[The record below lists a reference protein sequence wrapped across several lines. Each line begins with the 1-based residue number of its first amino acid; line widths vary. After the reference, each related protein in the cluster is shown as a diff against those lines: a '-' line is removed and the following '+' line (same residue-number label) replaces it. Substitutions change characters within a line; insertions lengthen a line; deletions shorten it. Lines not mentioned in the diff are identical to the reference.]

1 MPDKLPPEVIEHW
14 PEIFKDIEIKAVPV
28 EYITA
33 VVVRFDDGETW
44 EIDLSPESLDVEG
57 VDVIDV
63 IEDTLEAFFEE
74 YDEYIE
80 SVDFRLNTQ
89 KIIEDITKR
98 VGSFLKKRK

>member
-98 VGSFLKKRK
+98 VGKFLKKRK

>member
-14 PEIFKDIEIKAVPV
+14 PEVFKDIEIKAVPV

-44 EIDLSPESLDVEG
+44 EIDLSPESLDADDVDIVE
-57 VDVIDV
+57 V

-98 VGSFLKKRK
+98 VGTFLKKRK

>member
-1 MPDKLPPEVIEHW
+1 MPDKLPPEVIERW

-28 EYITA
+28 EYINS

-44 EIDLSPESLDVEG
+44 EIDLSPEALDVEDADI
-57 VDVIDV
+57 VEV
-63 IEDTLEAFFEE
+63 IEETLEAFFEE

-89 KIIEDITKR
+89 KVIDDITKR
-98 VGSFLKKRK
+98 VGTFLKKRK

>member
-14 PEIFKDIEIKAVPV
+14 PEIFKDIEIKAVPL

-33 VVVRFDDGETW
+33 VVVTFDDGQTW
-44 EIDLSPESLDVEG
+44 EIDLSAENLGEDDEDLA
-57 VDVIDV
+57 DVID
-63 IEDTLEAFFEE
+63 ETLEAFFEE

-80 SVDFRLNTQ
+80 SIDFRLNTQ
-89 KIIEDITKR
+89 KVIDDIKKK

>member
-14 PEIFKDIEIKAVPV
+14 PEIFKDIQIKAVPV
-28 EYITA
+28 EYITS

-44 EIDLSPESLDVEG
+44 EIDLSPKGLDVED
-57 VDVIDV
+57 VDIVEV

-89 KIIEDITKR
+89 KVIDDITKR

>member
-1 MPDKLPPEVIEHW
+1 VPDKLPPEVIEHW
-14 PEIFKDIEIKAVPV
+14 PEIFKDIEIKAVPM
-28 EYITA
+28 EYITS

-57 VDVIDV
+57 VDIIDV
-63 IEDTLEAFFEE
+63 IEETLETFFEE

-89 KIIEDITKR
+89 KVIDDITKR
-98 VGSFLKKRK
+98 VGTFLKKRK

>member
-1 MPDKLPPEVIEHW
+1 VPDKLPPEVIEHW

-28 EYITA
+28 EYINS

-44 EIDLSPESLDVEG
+44 EIDLSPESLDVDE
-57 VDVIDV
+57 VDIVEV

-89 KIIEDITKR
+89 KVIDDITQR
-98 VGSFLKKRK
+98 VGTFLKKRK

>member
-14 PEIFKDIEIKAVPV
+14 PEIFKDIEIKAVPL

-33 VVVRFDDGETW
+33 VVVTFDDGQTW
-44 EIDLSPESLDVEG
+44 EIDLSAENLGDDDEDLA
-57 VDVIDV
+57 DVID
-63 IEDTLEAFFEE
+63 ETLEAFFEE

-80 SVDFRLNTQ
+80 SIDFRLNTQ
-89 KIIEDITKR
+89 KVIDDIKKK

>member
-1 MPDKLPPEVIEHW
+1 VPDKLPPEVIEHW

-28 EYITA
+28 EYINS

-44 EIDLSPESLDVEG
+44 EIDLSPESLDVDE
-57 VDVIDV
+57 VDIVEV

-89 KIIEDITKR
+89 KVIDDITKR
-98 VGSFLKKRK
+98 VSTFLKKRK

>member
-1 MPDKLPPEVIEHW
+1 VPDKLPPEVIEHW

-28 EYITA
+28 EYINS

-44 EIDLSPESLDVEG
+44 EIDLSPESLDVDE
-57 VDVIDV
+57 VDIVEV

-89 KIIEDITKR
+89 KVIDDITQR
-98 VGSFLKKRK
+98 VSTFLKKRK

>member
-28 EYITA
+28 EYITS

-44 EIDLSPESLDVEG
+44 EIDLSPKGLDVED
-57 VDVIDV
+57 VDIVEV

-89 KIIEDITKR
+89 KVIDDITKR
-98 VGSFLKKRK
+98 VGTFLKKRK

>member
-1 MPDKLPPEVIEHW
+1 MICFT
-14 PEIFKDIEIKAVPV
+14 IDIDWASE
-28 EYITA
+28 E
-33 VVVRFDDGETW
+33 
-44 EIDLSPESLDVEG
+44 
-57 VDVIDV
+57 V

-98 VGSFLKKRK
+98 VGAFLKKRK

>member
-14 PEIFKDIEIKAVPV
+14 PEVFKDIEIKAVPV

-44 EIDLSPESLDVEG
+44 EIDLSPESLDADDVDIVE
-57 VDVIDV
+57 V

-98 VGSFLKKRK
+98 VGAFLKKRK

>member
-28 EYITA
+28 EYINS

-44 EIDLSPESLDVEG
+44 EIDLSPESLDVDE
-57 VDVIDV
+57 VDIVEV

-89 KIIEDITKR
+89 KVIDDITKR
-98 VGSFLKKRK
+98 VSTFLKKRK

>member
-14 PEIFKDIEIKAVPV
+14 PEIFKDIEIKAVPL

-33 VVVRFDDGETW
+33 VVVTFDDGRTW
-44 EIDLSPESLDVEG
+44 EIDLSAENLSEDDEDLA
-57 VDVIDV
+57 DVID
-63 IEDTLEAFFEE
+63 ETLEAFFEE

-80 SVDFRLNTQ
+80 SIDFRLNTQ
-89 KIIEDITKR
+89 KVIDDIKKK